1 METTEEQMVRSTMIL
16 AAIAAATLAVVGHT
30 GAHAQSQPPS
40 QKPLYII
47 VPYGPGGLPDGL
59 ARVVGQKLS
68 ENTGQQV
75 IIENKPGA
83 SGIIGAQYF
92 LSKASPD
99 GNTLFVLDN
108 NTYAINAAIY
118 PNLVYNPTR
127 DFAAVTQAIQG
138 PMYLVTN
145 SASEANSVQ
154 ELITLAKNNPGRL
167 NYGSPGN
174 ATLHHLGMEQLML
187 MSGVKMTHIPYKGVA
202 QATPGLLAGDVTA
215 MFASLTSVSQHAKA
229 GKLKI
234 LAVGSTQRSSLTP
247 DIPTVAESGFPGFE
261 VAANMGFATHAA
273 VPRPVIDR
281 LNAELVKVLKSPEV
295 ASRLEAF
302 GVKTV
307 GSTPDQFAAT
317 IVRDK
322 EAYTK
327 LVRETHLKVD

>member
-1 METTEEQMVRSTMIL
+1 METTEEQMVRRTMVL
-16 AAIAAATLAVVGHT
+16 AAFAAAVIGHP
-30 GAHAQSQPPS
+30 GAHAQATA
-40 QKPLYII
+40 QKPVYIV

-59 ARVVGQKLS
+59 ARVVGQKLA

-92 LSKASPD
+92 LSKAAPD
-99 GNTLFVLDN
+99 GHTLFLHDN

-118 PNLVYNPTR
+118 PNLAYNPLR

-138 PMYLVTN
+138 PMYLVVN
-145 SASEANSVQ
+145 PGAGVDSVQ
-154 ELITLAKNNPGRL
+154 DLVAQAKANPGRI

-174 ATLHHLGMEQLML
+174 ATLHHLGMEQLAL

-215 MFASLTSVSQHAKA
+215 MFASLTSVAPHAKA

-261 VAANMGFATHAA
+261 VAANMGFATHAS
-273 VPRPVIDR
+273 VPRPVVDR
-281 LNAELVKVLKSPEV
+281 LNAELVKVLKLPEV
-295 ASRLEAF
+295 AAKLEGF
-302 GVKTV
+302 GVKAV

-317 IVRDK
+317 ITQDT
-322 EAYTK
+322 ASYTR
-327 LVRETHLKVD
+327 LVQQTNLKVD

>member
-1 METTEEQMVRSTMIL
+1 MVRRTTIL
-16 AAIAAATLAVVGHT
+16 AVIAAAVLAVVGPP
-30 GAHAQSQPPS
+30 GARAQSQPPS
-40 QKPLYII
+40 QKPLYIV

-92 LSKASPD
+92 LSKPAD

-118 PNLVYNPTR
+118 PNLVYKPAR
-127 DFAAVTQAIQG
+127 DFAAVTLAIQG

-145 SASEANSVQ
+145 SSSGVNSVQ
-154 ELITLAKNNPGRL
+154 DLVTLAKNDPGRI

-174 ATLHHLGMEQLML
+174 ATLHHLGMEQLAL

-215 MFASLTSVSQHAKA
+215 MFASLTSVAPHAKA

-261 VAANMGFATHAA
+261 VAANMGFATHAS
-273 VPRPVIDR
+273 VPRPVVDR
-281 LNAELVKVLKSPEV
+281 LNAELVKVLKLPEV
-295 ASRLEAF
+295 AAKLEGF
-302 GVKTV
+302 GVKAV

-317 IVRDK
+317 ITQDT
-322 EAYTK
+322 ASYTR
-327 LVRETHLKVD
+327 LVQQTNLKVD